1 MLSRCDVSHKLCL
14 LENINTIEEV
24 LRKSLRS
31 AAMLLPLF
39 AVTWFLGV
47 LAFENS
53 ATLFFPVLFAAADIF
68 LVSHIKAL
76 EVNLY
81 HVKCI
86 MIKNLIKCSTV
97 ETGFLV
103 LNI

>member
-14 LENINTIEEV
+14 LENIDITEEV
-24 LRKSLRS
+24 LRKSLRT

-39 AVTWFLGV
+39 AVMWFLGV

-53 ATLFFPVLFAAADIF
+53 ATIIFPVLFAVADNF
-68 LVSHIKAL
+68 LVSQFTAL
-76 EVNLY
+76 EVIFF

-86 MIKNLIKCSTV
+86 L
-97 ETGFLV
+97 
-103 LNI
+103 